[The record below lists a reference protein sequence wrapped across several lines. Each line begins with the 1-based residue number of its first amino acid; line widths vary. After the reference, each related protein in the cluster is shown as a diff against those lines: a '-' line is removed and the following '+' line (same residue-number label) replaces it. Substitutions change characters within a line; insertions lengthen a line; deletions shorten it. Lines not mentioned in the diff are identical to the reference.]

1 MEAGLRVQHGGR
13 GEPVLLLLHGLG
25 ATGDV
30 WDAWRPLLD
39 QRWPGR
45 WLAPD
50 LPGHGG
56 SRPLP
61 GYTFET
67 LAAALASIVGPGTRT
82 VVLGHS
88 LGGVVG
94 LALASGEHAVPV
106 QAVIG
111 LGIKVAWTEED
122 LGRARAA
129 AQRPPAWFPSR
140 DEAAARYLRISG
152 LAGLLTATE
161 PAVQPGLQER
171 HGRWRLAMDPGAFA
185 VGAPDMTQLLARCQ
199 APVTLA
205 RGEHDAMNTDEQLT
219 ELGVPTVTLPG
230 LGHNAHV
237 ESPRLSITLL
247 DPHREL
253 PGQEAEQQRVGCGT
267 LLGRAVLAESA
278 NRPASSARHLL
289 FEATFACHEQRP
301 PAGPG
306 SGPVAAGA
314 SRQSPHGSLQDRRH
328 HRRGGSGLRGE
339 FRPDSPNAPQSLNPP
354 RKCCGR
360 GGWGCGASR

>member
-1 MEAGLRVQHGGR
+1 MEAGLRVHQGGS

-30 WDAWRPLLD
+30 WQGWWPLLA

-56 SRPLP
+56 SPPLP
-61 GYTFET
+61 GYTFQS
-67 LAAALASIVGPGTRT
+67 LAAAVAGITGAGAPT

-94 LALASGEHAVPV
+94 LALADGGSGVPV

-111 LGIKVAWTEED
+111 LGIKVAWTEQELD
-122 LGRARAA
+122 RARAA
-129 AQRPPAWFPSR
+129 AHRPPAWFDSR

-152 LAGLLTATE
+152 LAGLLPADD
-161 PAVQPGLQER
+161 PAVDAGLREQ

-185 VGAPDMTQLLARCQ
+185 VGAPDMAQLLARTQ

-219 ELGVPTVTLPG
+219 RLGVPTVTLPG

-237 ESPRLSITLL
+237 QSPHMSITLL
-247 DPHREL
+247 DPHRYTS
-253 PGQEAEQQRVGCGT
+253 GQ
-267 LLGRAVLAESA
+267 
-278 NRPASSARHLL
+278 PA
-289 FEATFACHEQRP
+289 
-301 PAGPG
+301 
-306 SGPVAAGA
+306 
-314 SRQSPHGSLQDRRH
+314 
-328 HRRGGSGLRGE
+328 
-339 FRPDSPNAPQSLNPP
+339 
-354 RKCCGR
+354 
-360 GGWGCGASR
+360 